1 MDVNNLQQ
9 DVYEPH
15 ILIDEYSSSEIYY
28 GTSVSSSDTIG
39 STWRIRRAKKVGNVW
54 SFKYPNGD
62 QSFGFAWDDRLTYI
76 YY

>member
-1 MDVNNLQQ
+1 MFENNLLQT
-9 DVYEPH
+9 VFEPNT
-15 ILIDEYSSSEIYY
+15 LIDEYSTTEIYY
-28 GTSVSSSDTIG
+28 GTSVGSSDESA

-62 QSFGFAWDDRLTYI
+62 QSFGFAWDDRLTYL